1 MERAVT
7 HYLEQVRAELRL
19 PPGEERHIIGE
30 VCLHLEDEVRDL
42 MLGGLGRHE
51 AAAVA
56 RQRLGH
62 PKALG
67 RRLYAAHHRGSWRQA
82 LYAAGPHLVL
92 ALIISWQLQ
101 PQFLAIAGFLAFT
114 TMFTLV
120 GLWKGKPAWFY
131 AWAGYALAAPL
142 AAGAIAVS
150 TLMRAASSF
159 LSGQHPPLHPLA
171 YAGLLIYL
179 AVLAGLLS
187 RIAVRVVRRDW
198 TLASLMVVPLPLLI
212 WLLLSL
218 QSSAK
223 DAVFALPDFP
233 LSPASSAVS
242 LLALA
247 GVAVG
252 FVRFRQRLVKV
263 WMLLTIAPAF
273 VLIGLGDG
281 STASVAGAFALAFL
295 SLALLLSPAL
305 LDHKARDVTN
315 EVERWGDIVHYS
327 GHAER

>member
-1 MERAVT
+1 MERAVN
-7 HYLEQVRAELRL
+7 YYFEQVRAELRL
-19 PPGEERHIIGE
+19 PPGEERRIIGE

-42 MLGGLGRHE
+42 MLEGLGRHQ
-51 AAAVA
+51 ATATAL
-56 RQRLGH
+56 QRLGH
-62 PKALG
+62 PKVLG
-67 RRLYAAHHRGSWRQA
+67 RRLYEAHHRGSWRQA
-82 LYAAGPHLVL
+82 LYAAGPHVLL
-92 ALIISWQLQ
+92 ALIVSWQLQ
-101 PQFLAIAGFLAFT
+101 PEFLAIAGFLAFT
-114 TMFTLV
+114 TLFTLV

-150 TLMRAASSF
+150 AHMRAASSF
-159 LSGQHPPLHPLA
+159 LSGQHLPLHPLA
-171 YAGLLIYL
+171 YAGLLVYL
-179 AVLAGLLS
+179 AVLATLLA

-198 TLASLMVVPLPLLI
+198 TLASLMVVPLPLLV

-218 QSSAK
+218 QSSGK
-223 DAVFALPDFP
+223 DTVFAMPTFP
-233 LSPASSAVS
+233 LGPASSAAS
-242 LLALA
+242 LLAMA

-305 LDHKARDVTN
+305 LDHKTRGNTN
-315 EVERWGDIVHYS
+315 EVERWGDILHHS